1 MRLLAVFLILVSGLV
16 HAQAKPKNK
25 GLIGHSLDKAESGEP
40 YGMAGCGLGSIL
52 FGETESKGGQVLA
65 ATTNGV
71 YSNNT
76 FGMSSGTSNCTPEQ
90 SKKMSSIRKN
100 VQMFVAANR
109 EALANDIA
117 KSNGETIVTL
127 GNIIG
132 CNDNNYLGSKLQS
145 RYEKIFNSKEEK
157 VVANNMFNTVTT
169 DRYLVENC
177 KL

>member
-1 MRLLAVFLILVSGLV
+1 MRLLAVLLILVSGLV
-16 HAQAKPKNK
+16 HAQAKKNT
-25 GLIGHSLDKAESGEP
+25 GLIGHSLDKSSDGEP
-40 YGMAGCGLGSIL
+40 YGMAGCGLGSVL
-52 FGETESKGGQVLA
+52 FGETENKGGQILA

-71 YSNNT
+71 YSNQT

-90 SKKMSSIRKN
+90 SQKVSTIKKN
-100 VQMFVAANR
+100 VQMFVSANR

-127 GNIIG
+127 GKIIG

-157 VVANNMFNTVTT
+157 TVANNMFNTVTN